1 MAPMALA
8 QLPLLLLARPAT
20 ADWRSVVFDTPT
32 AEPGLN
38 QAKQPIISGGMPIG
52 NGETTALVF
61 PVTKGFAPTSEFELQ
76 AGVHVW
82 LGMTTAMA
90 SDMAPMSLGVVR
102 QLNPNPNP
110 NPNPT
115 PSPSP

>member
-1 MAPMALA
+1 
-8 QLPLLLLARPAT
+8 
-20 ADWRSVVFDTPT
+20 
-32 AEPGLN
+32 
-38 QAKQPIISGGMPIG
+38 
-52 NGETTALVF
+52 
-61 PVTKGFAPTSEFELQ
+61 
-76 AGVHVW
+76 VHVW